1 MFLLTQ
7 NDANKARFRE
17 QRNELQFLVKNNK
30 NNKNN
35 NNNNKVQTKTAAPL
49 QHILPL
55 CLYKGVETKSAAP
68 SLFFDLPPKNNQPT
82 STFTSSGSACIV
94 VVAVVGVVVVV
105 VVVGGQLSLCK
116 AST

>member
-30 NNKNN
+30 NNK

-105 VVVGGQLSLCK
+105 VVGGQLSLCK